1 MPAKGILKV
10 EIIKIV
16 NFPYVT
22 FPYLTVLVKTHDVY
36 SDLKK

>member
-1 MPAKGILKV
+1 MPAKDILKV
-10 EIIKIV
+10 EIIKIE

-22 FPYLTVLVKTHDVY
+22 FPYLTVLVKSHDVY